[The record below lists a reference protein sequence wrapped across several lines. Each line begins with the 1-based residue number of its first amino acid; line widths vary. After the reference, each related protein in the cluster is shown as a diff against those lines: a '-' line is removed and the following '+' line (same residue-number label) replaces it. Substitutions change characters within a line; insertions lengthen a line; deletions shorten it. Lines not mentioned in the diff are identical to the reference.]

1 MLPVLSAAQ
10 FRNADLHLQSSGP
23 ISSYDLME
31 RAAARCAQRILELQR
46 EGHFGPVA
54 ETTFLVIAGMGNNGG
69 DGLVIARLL
78 HAAGLQVRVLRLE
91 YGATASQDNSANW
104 ERAVDQGV
112 EGESTSEA
120 SPELEVG
127 PNEVVIDA
135 IFGIGLSRELPA
147 QVASIIE
154 KVRLSQ
160 RPVIAIDLPTGL
172 QAEDNIGIDTKRV
185 MRALLTLTFEFPKRC
200 MLFPENERFVGAWEI
215 IPIGL
220 DHAYCGSLGPSAF
233 LLQEQDA
240 VELLRPR
247 PHFGHKGTFG
257 HALLIAGSEGRVGA
271 AVIATRAALRSGAGS
286 VTAHVPK
293 GALHILQTTC
303 PEAMCSV
310 SEDPAHVDTMP
321 DLTVASAIGLGP
333 GLGSDPDTALIIKR
347 SIQESQAPMVF
358 DADALNILSEHRTW
372 LAFLPPLS
380 ILTPHPKE
388 FDRLVGST
396 FTTGQERS
404 LAAQEF
410 ARRHQV
416 IVVLKGAWTAIC
428 APSGPMLFNSTGNPG
443 MAKGGSGDALTGL
456 LTGLLAQGYAPHQA
470 AVLGVY
476 LHGMAGDD
484 AARHKGMD
492 GMHAGDIIEALPEA
506 WQNLRNAN
514 FELQRLG
521 SLPLRNDNTL

>member
-10 FRNADLHLQSSGP
+10 FRQADMHLQASEP

-31 RAAARCAQRILELQR
+31 RAAARCAQRIQELQR

-54 ETTFLVIAGMGNNGG
+54 GTSFLVIAGMGNNGG

-91 YGATASQDNSANW
+91 YGTTASEDNRANW
-104 ERAVDQGV
+104 KRLIDQGV
-112 EGESTSEA
+112 DHESTAEGL
-120 SPELEVG
+120 PDLEVG
-127 PNEVVIDA
+127 SKEVVIDA
-135 IFGIGLSRELPA
+135 IFGIGLSRALPA

-154 KVRLSQ
+154 QVRLSQ
-160 RPVIAIDLPTGL
+160 RPVIAIDLPSGL
-172 QAEDNIGIDTKRV
+172 YADDNIGVDPKSV
-185 MRALLTLTFEFPKRC
+185 MRATLTLTFEFPKRC
-200 MLFPENERFVGAWEI
+200 MLFPENDRFVGVWEM

-220 DHAYCGSLGPSAF
+220 DHEYCGTLGPSAF

-240 VELLRPR
+240 VEVLRPR

-257 HALLIAGSEGRVGA
+257 HALLIAGSEGRAGA
-271 AVIATRAALRSGAGS
+271 AVIATRAALRSGAGL

-310 SEDPAHVDTMP
+310 SENSAYIDTMP
-321 DLTVASAIGLGP
+321 DLSMASAVGLGP

-347 SIQESQAPMVF
+347 SIQDTQVPMVF
-358 DADALNILSEHRTW
+358 DADALNILSENRTW
-372 LAFLPPLS
+372 LAFLPPES

-396 FTTGQERS
+396 FTTGHERS

-428 APSGPMLFNSTGNPG
+428 GPSGPMLFNSTGNPG

-456 LTGLLAQGYAPHQA
+456 LTGLLAQGYEPYQA
-470 AVLGVY
+470 AMLGVY
-476 LHGMAGDD
+476 LHGMAGDVV
-484 AARHKGMD
+484 ARHKGMD

-506 WQNLRNAN
+506 WQNLRNAH
-514 FELQRLG
+514 FEIQRPG
-521 SLPLRNDNTL
+521 SVLLRADTTL